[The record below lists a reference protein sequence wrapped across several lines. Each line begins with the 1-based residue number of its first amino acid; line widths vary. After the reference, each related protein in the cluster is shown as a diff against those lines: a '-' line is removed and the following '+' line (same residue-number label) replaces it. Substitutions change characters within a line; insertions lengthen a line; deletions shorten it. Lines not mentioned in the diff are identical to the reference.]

1 MERLEL
7 CSTEQFLL
15 NKALSKMVLYGLLLN
30 TEREELLHKAKL
42 LKLEDGKWKDSKGS
56 ILILGSPETTT

>member
-7 CSTEQFLL
+7 CSTEHFQL
-15 NKALSKMVLYGLLLN
+15 NRALSKMVSHGLLSN

-42 LKLEDGKWKDSKGS
+42 LKLEDGKWKDSKGA
-56 ILILGSPETTT
+56 ILVLGSPETTM